1 MKQVKEKETDT
12 QLALDA
18 IQYLP
23 FPGGLEHVKSY
34 TMSGVKY
41 INANYSPVKEA
52 TGHGK

>member
-18 IQYLP
+18 IRYLP

-34 TMSGVKY
+34 TMSGGQIHKRQLF
-41 INANYSPVKEA
+41 PCKRGDG
-52 TGHGK
+52 TW